1 MTKKMYYEDVYLK
14 SIQTEVLAVDAEKG
28 LQLSATILFPKSSTE
43 MGDYGYIDGCFV
55 TTKKDGDDIWHEFR
69 NKDDIL
75 KFNVGDNVVCSLD
88 WERRTSLLRRHSALH
103 LVAHIIGDMGKI
115 PAGGQVHDD
124 EAYLI
129 MREIIPEEMIPKAIA
144 EANKIIQEKRSMKT
158 YEDPERE
165 GFRYSHI
172 EGFSPLPCG
181 GIHVKSLD
189 FIGKIVLKEVK
200 KRKKKT
206 YIYINVE

>member
-1 MTKKMYYEDVYLK
+1 MTKKLYYEDVYLK
-14 SIQTEVLAVDAEKG
+14 SIQTEVLAVDVEKG
-28 LQLSATILFPKSSTE
+28 LQLRDTILFPKSSTE
-43 MGDYGYIDGCFV
+43 MGDYGFINDCFV
-55 TTKKDGDDIWHEFR
+55 TTTKDDDIIWHEFK

-75 KFNVGDNVVCSLD
+75 KFHVGDYVVCSLD
-88 WERRTSLLRRHSALH
+88 WERRKSLLRRHSALH

-129 MREIIPEEMIPKAIA
+129 MREVIPEEMILEAIA
-144 EANKIIQEKRSMKT
+144 KANKIVQEKRSMRT
-158 YEDPERE
+158 YEDSKRE

-200 KRKKKT
+200 TRKKKT
-206 YIYINVE
+206 YIYISVE